1 MHCRGTNGNVDTQ
14 KTLANIIFKLS
25 LCMICPTLY
34 VAITKTK
41 TNDVS
46 KASNHAFRS
55 KGPDD
60 ENFYV
65 SLPVKFHGDEE
76 FQKVENQGILK

>member
-1 MHCRGTNGNVDTQ
+1 MIFASIYGN
-14 KTLANIIFKLS
+14 NYN
-25 LCMICPTLY
+25 LY
-34 VAITKTK
+34 FHVLQHELKRE

-46 KASNHAFRS
+46 KASNYAFRS

-60 ENFYV
+60 ENFCV

-76 FQKVENQGILK
+76 FQKFENQGILK

>member
-1 MHCRGTNGNVDTQ
+1 MLQHELKRE
-14 KTLANIIFKLS
+14 
-25 LCMICPTLY
+25 
-34 VAITKTK
+34 